1 MEASRVVHVVPSG
14 KTFLNDLP
22 FILCFG
28 KNKVEIEAK

>member
-22 FILCFG
+22 CFG